1 MGHSLQVEHTFHSER
16 DSAPV
21 HHNIVHSHHK
31 GRERKKQSQQ
41 DADTNTCT
49 RDSQQL
55 FIVMTNSV
63 TVVVV
68 VVVVV
73 FVSAFNEM
81 SMSTTSE
88 DELAS
93 PKLALNSGMTRR
105 SAKKKTTLHRHQTRL
120 KAPCLCILEGPR
132 TLAMN

>member
-16 DSAPV
+16 DAAPV

-31 GRERKKQSQQ
+31 GRERRKQSQQ

-55 FIVMTNSV
+55 LIVMTNSV

-68 VVVVV
+68 VGVVVH
-73 FVSAFNEM
+73 SDRMGCAR
-81 SMSTTSE
+81 SMPIFFSS
-88 DELAS
+88 DA
-93 PKLALNSGMTRR
+93 KHGWHCAAAAL
-105 SAKKKTTLHRHQTRL
+105 
-120 KAPCLCILEGPR
+120 
-132 TLAMN
+132 